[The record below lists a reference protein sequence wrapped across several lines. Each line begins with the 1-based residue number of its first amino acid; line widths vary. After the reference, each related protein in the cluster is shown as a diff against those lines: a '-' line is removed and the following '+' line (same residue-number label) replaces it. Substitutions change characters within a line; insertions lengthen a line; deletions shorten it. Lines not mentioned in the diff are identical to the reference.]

1 MAPPGNKVRSSSP
14 AEAVTSAAEQLT
26 ERVEEAVENVT
37 DAAERQADAYRG
49 AEPRPLGA
57 LLGIIGAYVAF
68 VAAGAAWV
76 TRKGRWPK
84 YLRVDDLAL
93 GMVAT
98 HKLSITLARDTI
110 ASPVRAPFTRFEGP
124 AGEGQLKERVRGTG
138 WRKAIGELLTCPFCL
153 AQWVAT
159 LWAFAFLLFPRP
171 TRMAA
176 AVLTTVT
183 GADWLHRLDARMK
196 RD

>member
-1 MAPPGNKVRSSSP
+1 MARPGNKLRNTSSTD
-14 AEAVTSAAEQLT
+14 AITGAAEQLSQ
-26 ERVEEAVENVT
+26 RVEEAVETVSE
-37 DAAERQADAYRG
+37 AAEREAEAYRG
-49 AEPRPLGA
+49 SEPRPLGA
-57 LLGIIGAYVAF
+57 LLGIMGTYLAF
-68 VAAGAAWV
+68 VGAAGAWV

-84 YLRVDDLAL
+84 YLRVDDLLL
-93 GMVAT
+93 GIVAT
-98 HKLSITLARDTI
+98 HRLSMTLARDTI

-124 AGEGQLKERVRGTG
+124 AGEGRLNEQVRGTG
-138 WRKAIGELLTCPFCL
+138 WRKALGELLTCPFCL

-183 GADWLHRLDARMK
+183 GADWLHRLDAKMK
-196 RD
+196 G

>member
-1 MAPPGNKVRSSSP
+1 MTLGR
-14 AEAVTSAAEQLT
+14 AAEKVT
-26 ERVEEAVENVT
+26 EQVDEIVEEVAK
-37 DAAERQADAYRG
+37 AAEREAEAYRG
-49 AEPRPLGA
+49 QEPRPLGA
-57 LLGIIGAYVAF
+57 LLGLIAAYLTF

-84 YLRVDDLAL
+84 YLRIDDLVL

-124 AGEGQLKERVRGTG
+124 IGEGRLKEEVRGTG
-138 WRKAIGELLTCPFCL
+138 WRKALGELLTCPFCL
-153 AQWVAT
+153 SQWVAT

-183 GADWLHRLDARMK
+183 GASWLHRLDDK
-196 RD
+196 LKS

>member
-1 MAPPGNKVRSSSP
+1 MAISDEKLRPGSP
-14 AEAVTSAAEQLT
+14 AEPVASAAEQVT
-26 ERVEEAVENVT
+26 ERVEEAVEIVAE
-37 DAAERQADAYRG
+37 AAEREADAYRG
-49 AEPRPLGA
+49 SEPRPLGA
-57 LLGIIGAYVAF
+57 LLGIIGAYLAF

-84 YLRVDDLAL
+84 HLRADDLAL
-93 GMVAT
+93 GIVAT
-98 HKLSITLARDTI
+98 HRLSMTLARDTI

-124 AGEGQLKERVRGTG
+124 AGEGQLREEVRGTG
-138 WRKAIGELLTCPFCL
+138 WRKALGELLTCPFCL

-176 AVLTTVT
+176 AILTTVT
-183 GADWLHRLDARMK
+183 GADWLHRLDAKMRG
-196 RD
+196 

>member
-1 MAPPGNKVRSSSP
+1 MAIPGNKVRSSPP
-14 AEAVTSAAEQLT
+14 AEAVANAAEQLT
-26 ERVEEAVENVT
+26 QRVEEAVENVAEK
-37 DAAERQADAYRG
+37 AAREADAYRG
-49 AEPRPLGA
+49 SEPRPLGA
-57 LLGIIGAYVAF
+57 LLGIIAAYLGF

-84 YLRVDDLAL
+84 RLRLDDLAL
-93 GMVAT
+93 GIVAT
-98 HKLSITLARDTI
+98 HKLSLTLSRDAI

-124 AGEGQLKERVRGTG
+124 AGEGRLNERVRGTG
-138 WRKAIGELLTCPFCL
+138 WRKALGELLTCPFCL

-183 GADWLHRLDARMK
+183 GADWLHRLDGKMK
-196 RD
+196 DG